1 MKEFVHL
8 HLHTQFSLLDGA
20 IRFDQLFDLASSYKM
35 NACAITDHGNMFGV
49 ADFYFAAKEFG
60 MKPIL
65 GCEAYIAPKSRF
77 DKKGVRGED
86 NAYHVILLSMN
97 NEGYK
102 NLIKLMSLAQLEGF
116 YYVPRIDKE
125 LLRTYNK
132 GLICLTACIK
142 GEIPNSILKGDEKK
156 TKDTIEEYYSM
167 FGDRLFFELQD
178 NGLVEQK
185 KINEGLI
192 GLSKHYGIPIVATN
206 DCHYLRKE
214 EAKAHELLLCIQTGK
229 TINDQNRLSFK
240 TEEFYFKSPDEFERA
255 FSQYPEALSNTVKIA
270 EMCNVDISTDTY
282 HFPEFTPPN
291 NLELNDYFEELCVDG
306 FNKRIDTIKA
316 SYPGFS
322 GDLSEK
328 YRERLHY
335 EIDVIKKTGFAGYFL
350 IVADFINYA
359 KTHGVPVGP
368 GRGSAAGSLIAYC
381 LCITDIDPI
390 KYDLIFERFL
400 NPERI
405 SMPDIDIDFCK
416 DGREKVI
423 RYVTEKYGKD
433 NVAQIITFGTMKSK
447 AAVRDVGR
455 ALGIPYAEVDK
466 IAKLIPDVNTGIK
479 SSIEEE
485 PQLKEL
491 YLKDDKIKELLD
503 NAIVLEGLARHAST
517 HAAGIVI
524 SNKPLT
530 EHLPL
535 YKGQKGETVTQYPM
549 KTIEK
554 IGLIKIDFLGLET
567 LTLIDNVHKLLK
579 SEGIDIDITKI
590 PLDDT
595 KTYELL
601 SSGDTSGVFQL
612 ESRGMRDLL
621 TRLKPSKFEDIMP
634 LIALYRPGPLKSG
647 MVEDFIKR
655 KDNPSLV
662 KYETP
667 MLEEILK
674 DTYGVIIYQEQ
685 IMKIASKLAGFSLK
699 DADALRKAMSKKTP
713 EVLQKYKEQ
722 FVGGAVSNGV
732 APNVAEKIY
741 SVILRFGEYG
751 FNKSHS
757 TAYGLIAYQTAY
769 LKAHYYTHYISAML
783 TGEVN
788 NTDKL
793 IKYVTECRESGVEI
807 LPPDINE
814 SDKPFSILG
823 NKKIR
828 YGLSGIKNVGDAA
841 IDLILSAR
849 EESGGF
855 SSFAQ
860 FLSVIDSRKAN
871 KKVLESL
878 AKSGCF
884 DAMGL
889 KRSQALHVIREK
901 SDKPQKK
908 DGKNGYDQ
916 MEMFSEQF
924 SVNDTITIPDM
935 EELTHDEILKG
946 EKEAFGFYF
955 SQHPLKPYEHIIRQI
970 TRYDSQKIK
979 ESDIIEDI
987 DFVGIVNGYRELTTK
1002 RGDRMA
1008 YITLEDTKGIIEA
1021 IVFPDQLSKNISILK
1036 SDKPLVVNGSVEKL
1050 EDGTAKI
1057 RTKNITLL
1065 EDITREMDKMVTIK
1079 VNCEIFKK
1087 DDLKRLK
1094 DVLFS
1099 IKGKSK
1105 VSIELRLNGEKRLI
1119 HVQDIRIDHNKLH
1132 ILLKHFPE
1140 GIEYDE
1146 VTDEILS

>member
-1 MKEFVHL
+1 MVEFVHL

-20 IRFDQLFDLASSYKM
+20 IRFDQLFNLADSYNMK
-35 NACAITDHGNMFGV
+35 ACAITDHGNMFGV

-60 MKPIL
+60 IKPIL

-97 NEGYK
+97 NQGYK
-102 NLIKLMSLAQLEGF
+102 NLIKLISFAQLEGF

-125 LLRTYNK
+125 LLRTYNE

-142 GEIPNSILKGDEKK
+142 GEIPNSILKGDENK
-156 TKDTIEEYYSM
+156 TTAITDEYYSI

-178 NGLVEQK
+178 NGLIEQK
-185 KINEGLI
+185 KINEGLVK
-192 GLSKHYGIPIVATN
+192 LSKHYGIPIVATN

-270 EMCNVDISTDTY
+270 EMCNVEMSVGTY
-282 HFPEFTPPN
+282 HFPKFTPPN
-291 NLELNDYFEELCVDG
+291 DLELNDYFEQLCSEG
-306 FNKRIDTIKA
+306 FNNRLNAIKA
-316 SYPGFS
+316 AYTDFS
-322 GDLSEK
+322 ADLLEK
-328 YRERLHY
+328 YKIRLRY
-335 EIDVIKKTGFAGYFL
+335 ELDVIKTAKFPGYFL

-368 GRGSAAGSLIAYC
+368 GRGSAAGSLVAYC
-381 LCITDIDPI
+381 LNITDIDPI

-400 NPERI
+400 NPERV
-405 SMPDIDIDFCK
+405 SMPDIDVDFCK
-416 DGREKVI
+416 DGREDVI

-466 IAKLIPDVNTGIK
+466 IAKLIPDINTGIK
-479 SSIEEE
+479 NSIDEE
-485 PQLKEL
+485 PRLKEL
-491 YLKDDKIKELLD
+491 HLNDEKIRELLD

-524 SNKPLT
+524 SNKHLT

-535 YKGQKGETVTQYPM
+535 YKGQKGETVTQYAM

-567 LTLIDNVHKLLK
+567 LTLMDRVHKLLK
-579 SEGIDIDITKI
+579 SEGIDTDIANI

-621 TRLKPSKFEDIMP
+621 TKLKPSKFEDIMP

-647 MVEDFIKR
+647 MVDDFIKR
-655 KDNPSLV
+655 KNNPSLV

-667 MLEEILK
+667 MLEGILH

-685 IMKIASKLAGFSLK
+685 IMKIASTLAKFSLK

-713 EVLQKYKEQ
+713 EVLEKYKAQ
-722 FVGGAVSNGV
+722 FINGAVANGV
-732 APNVAEKIY
+732 APNIAEKIY
-741 SVILRFGEYG
+741 NVILRFGEYG

-769 LKAHYYTHYISAML
+769 LKAHYYTHYITAML

-814 SDKPFSILG
+814 SDKPFTIVG
-823 NKKIR
+823 ERKIR

-841 IDLILSAR
+841 IDHILSVR
-849 EESGGF
+849 KELEGF
-855 SSFAQ
+855 NSIAQ
-860 FLSVIDSRKAN
+860 FLSAVDSRKSN

-878 AKSGCF
+878 AKAGCF
-884 DAMGL
+884 DAMDL
-889 KRSQALHVIREK
+889 KRSQALQVILEK
-901 SDKPQKK
+901 ADKPQKK
-908 DGKNGYDQ
+908 DGKNGYNQMDMFGDQ
-916 MEMFSEQF
+916 FAA
-924 SVNDTITIPDM
+924 NDTIVVPDM

-955 SQHPLKPYEHIIRQI
+955 SQHPLKPFERAIQQI
-970 TRYDSQKIK
+970 TIYDSQRIK
-979 ESDIIEDI
+979 ESDIAEDI

-1002 RGDRMA
+1002 KGDRMA
-1008 YITLEDTKGIIEA
+1008 YVTLEDTKGIIEA
-1021 IVFPDQLSKNISILK
+1021 IVFPEQLAKNITILK
-1036 SDKPLVVNGSVEKL
+1036 SDKPIVVNGSVEKL

-1057 RTKNITLL
+1057 RIKNISLL
-1065 EDITREMDKMVTIK
+1065 EDLIHEMDKMVKFK

-1087 DDLKRLK
+1087 DDIKKLK
-1094 DVLFS
+1094 DFLFG

-1105 VSIELRLNGEKRLI
+1105 VSIEFKFNGDKRLLHI
-1119 HVQDIRIDHNKLH
+1119 PELRIDHSRLN
-1132 ILLKHFPE
+1132 ILIKHFPD
-1140 GIEYDE
+1140 GIDYE
-1146 VTDEILS
+1146 VMDEILP